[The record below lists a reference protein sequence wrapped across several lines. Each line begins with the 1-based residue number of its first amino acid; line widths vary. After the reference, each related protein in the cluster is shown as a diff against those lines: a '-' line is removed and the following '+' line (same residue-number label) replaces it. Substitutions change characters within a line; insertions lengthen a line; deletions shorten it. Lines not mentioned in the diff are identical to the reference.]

1 MKKKVSET
9 PATVQFFIPLKKR
22 FKSFLFYYFF
32 FMLNLWLCS
41 YCLLSFIQINII
53 NSTTRTYQYW
63 IFIFIYYHEK
73 SLHER
78 KMHKGKKISVKMLS
92 VLIVKNKNLIVDI
105 TVSTTIKIVF
115 NYLEN
120 NFILAI
126 FSPLLSVLND

>member
-1 MKKKVSET
+1 
-9 PATVQFFIPLKKR
+9 
-22 FKSFLFYYFF
+22 
-32 FMLNLWLCS
+32 
-41 YCLLSFIQINII
+41 
-53 NSTTRTYQYW
+53 
-63 IFIFIYYHEK
+63 
-73 SLHER
+73 
-78 KMHKGKKISVKMLS
+78 MHKGKKISVKMLS